1 VALSFKFYRITYSP
15 PPLGALTSHYTQPHP
30 CPLATLGGVGD
41 EEVREE
47 AATMARWR
55 LVGEARSRGRVVV
68 GGWRGGAQV
77 EGEAVW
83 GGGWGSAAPSIHD
96 KKLRDLPSVAEA
108 EPCTTNL
115 WTPTLR
121 S

>member
-83 GGGWGSAAPSIHD
+83 GGGISGTFHPRQEIAGPSIRGRGRTVHH
-96 KKLRDLPSVAEA
+96 
-108 EPCTTNL
+108 
-115 WTPTLR
+115 
-121 S
+121 